1 MALLTSIIVKNL
13 TTEVSNT
20 QCHLPSKNLVDL
32 NKTPDLKTFK
42 IKCFIHPDY
51 PSLDSYIIVFLNNKK
66 TEVNVPFY
74 GMAKR
79 ITEFVE
85 LQTNQSYPSQQLSKL
100 QNEIDKRKAYKFDF
114 TFQLTETISI
124 NIVFI

>member
-1 MALLTSIIVKNL
+1 M
-13 TTEVSNT
+13 
-20 QCHLPSKNLVDL
+20 
-32 NKTPDLKTFK
+32 F
-42 IKCFIHPDY
+42 
-51 PSLDSYIIVFLNNKK
+51 FLNNKK
-66 TEVNVPFY
+66 TEVNVPFHE
-74 GMAKR
+74 MAKR

-114 TFQLTETISI
+114 TFQLTKTISI